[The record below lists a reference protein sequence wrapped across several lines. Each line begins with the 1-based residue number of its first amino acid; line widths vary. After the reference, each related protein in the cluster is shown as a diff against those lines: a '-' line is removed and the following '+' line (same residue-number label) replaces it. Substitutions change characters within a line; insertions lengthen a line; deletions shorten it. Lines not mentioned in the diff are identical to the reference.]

1 MRSFSKRLIAPLVA
15 VAALVGT
22 GAALADANGR
32 SGFESA
38 PFGQPRTAP
47 HDDGWRRTAD
57 GWERIDRWGEYASIY
72 PGAAEPYVGSS
83 NAASNHLAFGP
94 GGRLDFH
101 PAALALL
108 QVTVLVWIATF
119 ARDSRTVSAEQ

>member
-1 MRSFSKRLIAPLVA
+1 MGEVRFPASLDGPAIETRERVVRSFSKRLIAPLVA

-72 PGAAEPYVGSS
+72 PGAAEPYVGS
-83 NAASNHLAFGP
+83 
-94 GGRLDFH
+94 
-101 PAALALL
+101 
-108 QVTVLVWIATF
+108 
-119 ARDSRTVSAEQ
+119 